1 MITVKKSSIPMG
13 SQRRLRKQRIRA
25 LTKSLVELIVGTLV
39 IGALW
44 AMVLFALLSPC
55 GATMIDADGNR
66 HVYECHII
74 SQVFG
79 E

>member
-1 MITVKKSSIPMG
+1 MITIKKSSIPIG
-13 SQRRLRKQRIRA
+13 SQRRLRKQRMRA
-25 LTKSLVELIVGTLV
+25 LAKSCMELIAGTLM

-66 HVYECHII
+66 HVYEC
-74 SQVFG
+74 SLWS

>member
-1 MITVKKSSIPMG
+1 MITIKKSSIPMG
-13 SQRRLRKQRIRA
+13 TQRRLRKQRMRA

-55 GATMIDADGNR
+55 GATMIDAEGNR
-66 HVYECHII
+66 VVYQCSLWE
-74 SQVFG
+74 
-79 E
+79 

>member
-1 MITVKKSSIPMG
+1 MITVKKSSIPIG

-25 LTKSLVELIVGTLV
+25 LAKSCVELIAGTLV

-66 HVYECHII
+66 HVYQC
-74 SQVFG
+74 SMWG

>member
-1 MITVKKSSIPMG
+1 VLTIKKASIPMG
-13 SQRRLRKQRIRA
+13 SQRRIRKQRIRA

-44 AMVLFALLSPC
+44 GMVLFALLSPC

-66 HVYECHII
+66 VVYEC
-74 SQVFG
+74 SLWS

>member
-1 MITVKKSSIPMG
+1 MITIKKSSIPLG
-13 SQRRLRKQRIRA
+13 SQRRLRKQKIKA
-25 LTKSLVELIVGTLV
+25 LVTALVETLV
-39 IGALW
+39 GALLIGAVW
-44 AMVLFALLSPC
+44 CMVFYALLSPC

>member
-1 MITVKKSSIPMG
+1 MITVKKSSIPLG

-25 LTKSLVELIVGTLV
+25 LTKSLVELILGTLV

-66 HVYECHII
+66 HVHQC
-74 SQVFG
+74 SMWG

>member
-1 MITVKKSSIPMG
+1 MLTIKKSSIPMG
-13 SQRRLRKQRIRA
+13 TQRRLRKQRMRA
-25 LTKSLVELIVGTLV
+25 LTKSLVELIAGTLV

-55 GATMIDADGNR
+55 GATMIDAEGNR
-66 HVYECHII
+66 HVYQC
-74 SQVFG
+74 SMWG

>member
-13 SQRRLRKQRIRA
+13 AQRRIRKQRMRA
-25 LTKSLVELIVGTLV
+25 LTKSLVELIAGTLV

-66 HVYECHII
+66 HVYQC
-74 SQVFG
+74 SMWG

>member
-1 MITVKKSSIPMG
+1 MITVKKSAINLEKQG
-13 SQRRLRKQRIRA
+13 RLRKQRIRA
-25 LTKSLVELIVGTLV
+25 FAASCVEMLVGTVV

-44 AMVLFALLSPC
+44 AMVIFALLSPC

-66 HVYECHII
+66 HVYQC
-74 SQVFG
+74 SLWG

>member
-1 MITVKKSSIPMG
+1 MITVKKSSMTLG
-13 SQRRLRKQRIRA
+13 TQRRLRKQRMRA
-25 LTKSLVELIVGTLV
+25 LAKSCVELIAGTLV

-55 GATMIDADGNR
+55 GATMIDAEGNR
-66 HVYECHII
+66 HVYQC
-74 SQVFG
+74 SMWG

>member
-1 MITVKKSSIPMG
+1 MITVKKTSIPMG
-13 SQRRLRKQRIRA
+13 TQRRLRKQRMRA

-55 GATMIDADGNR
+55 GATMIDAEGNR
-66 HVYECHII
+66 VVYQC
-74 SQVFG
+74 SLWG

>member
-1 MITVKKSSIPMG
+1 MLTIKKSSIPLG
-13 SQRRLRKQRIRA
+13 SQRRIRKQRMRA
-25 LTKSLVELIVGTLV
+25 LAKSLVELIAGTLV

-66 HVYECHII
+66 HVYQC
-74 SQVFG
+74 SMWG

>member
-1 MITVKKSSIPMG
+1 MITVKKASIPIG
-13 SQRRLRKQRIRA
+13 AQKRFRKQRIRA
-25 LTKSLVELIVGTLV
+25 LAASCVEMLVGTVV

-44 AMVLFALLSPC
+44 AMVIFALLSPC

-66 HVYECHII
+66 HVYQC
-74 SQVFG
+74 SLWG

>member
-1 MITVKKSSIPMG
+1 MLTIKKSSIPMG
-13 SQRRLRKQRIRA
+13 AQRRLRKQRIRA
-25 LTKSLVELIVGTLV
+25 LAKSCLELIAGTLV

-55 GATMIDADGNR
+55 GATMIDADGSR
-66 HVYECHII
+66 HVYQC
-74 SQVFG
+74 SLWG

>member
-1 MITVKKSSIPMG
+1 MITVKKSSIPLG
-13 SQRRLRKQRIRA
+13 SQRRIRKQRMRA

-66 HVYECHII
+66 HVYQC
-74 SQVFG
+74 SMWG

>member
-1 MITVKKSSIPMG
+1 MITIKKSSIPLG
-13 SQRRLRKQRIRA
+13 SQRRLRKQRMRA
-25 LTKSLVELIVGTLV
+25 LTKSLVELIAGTLM

-55 GATMIDADGNR
+55 GATMIDADGSR
-66 HVYECHII
+66 HVYQC
-74 SQVFG
+74 SLWG

>member
-1 MITVKKSSIPMG
+1 MITVKKSSIPLG
-13 SQRRLRKQRIRA
+13 SQRRIRKQRMRA
-25 LTKSLVELIVGTLV
+25 LAKSCVELIVGTLV

-55 GATMIDADGNR
+55 GATMIDADGSR
-66 HVYECHII
+66 HVYQC
-74 SQVFG
+74 SMWG

>member
-13 SQRRLRKQRIRA
+13 TQRRIRKQRMRA

-66 HVYECHII
+66 HVYQCSLWE
-74 SQVFG
+74 
-79 E
+79 

>member
-1 MITVKKSSIPMG
+1 MG

-25 LTKSLVELIVGTLV
+25 LAKSCLELIAGTLV

-55 GATMIDADGNR
+55 GATMIDADGSR
-66 HVYECHII
+66 HVYQC
-74 SQVFG
+74 SLWG

>member
-1 MITVKKSSIPMG
+1 MITIKKSSMTLG
-13 SQRRLRKQRIRA
+13 TQRRLRKQRIRA
-25 LTKSLVELIVGTLV
+25 LTKSLVELILGTLV

-55 GATMIDADGNR
+55 GATMIDAEGNR
-66 HVYECHII
+66 VVYQC
-74 SQVFG
+74 SLWG

>member
-1 MITVKKSSIPMG
+1 MITVKKSSIPLG
-13 SQRRLRKQRIRA
+13 SQRRIRKQRMRA

-66 HVYECHII
+66 HVYQC
-74 SQVFG
+74 SLWG

>member
-1 MITVKKSSIPMG
+1 MITIKKSSIPLG
-13 SQRRLRKQRIRA
+13 SQRRLRKQRMRA
-25 LTKSLVELIVGTLV
+25 LTKSLVELIAGTLV

-66 HVYECHII
+66 HVYQC
-74 SQVFG
+74 SMWG

>member
-1 MITVKKSSIPMG
+1 VLTIKKSSIPMG

-25 LTKSLVELIVGTLV
+25 LAKSCLELIAGTLV

-55 GATMIDADGNR
+55 GATMIDADGSR
-66 HVYECHII
+66 HVYQC
-74 SQVFG
+74 SLWG